1 MKTLFCTL
9 ALTAFAALAAPS
21 LVLADE
27 MDPAKMS
34 CKDFAAMD
42 MAGMMKATEAMH
54 MAGPDAAMKMDA
66 AASEEAMK
74 MTMKACEGKPE
85 MMAMEAMMMK

>member
-1 MKTLFCTL
+1 MKLT
-9 ALTAFAALAAPS
+9 LTAVALLGAFVLPS
-21 LVLADE
+21 LTLADE

-54 MAGPDAAMKMDA
+54 MAGPDAAMKMDDA
-66 AASEEAMK
+66 KTEEAMK
-74 MTMKACEGKPE
+74 MTMTHCEGKPD
-85 MMAMEAMMMK
+85 MMAMDAMMMK